1 MRHII
6 SILVENQA
14 GVLAQVSGLFS
25 ARGYNIE
32 SLNVGITDNPRF
44 SRMTIVSIGDDAVL
58 EQIRKQLEKLVHVV
72 KVSDFSE
79 QSYVERE
86 LMLIKINAPATR
98 RTELM
103 GLVEVFR
110 AKIIDVSPT
119 EMVVEISGT
128 EDKVEAFAE
137 LLAPYGV
144 KELART
150 GPVAMLRGT
159 K

>member
-14 GVLAQVSGLFS
+14 GVLAQVAGLFS
-25 ARGYNIE
+25 SRGYNIE
-32 SLNVGITDNPRF
+32 SLNVGITENPRF
-44 SRMTIVSIGDDAVL
+44 SRMTIVSIGDDAIL
-58 EQIRKQLEKLVHVV
+58 EQIRKQLEKLVLIV

-86 LMLIKINAPATR
+86 LVLIKINAPASKR
-98 RTELM
+98 QELM

-119 EMVVEISGT
+119 EMIVEVSGT
-128 EDKVEAFAE
+128 EDKVEAFAQ
-137 LLAPYGV
+137 LLAPYGL

>member
-6 SILVENQA
+6 SILVENQV
-14 GVLAQVSGLFS
+14 GVLAQVAGLFS

-32 SLNVGITDNPRF
+32 SLNVGITNNPRF
-44 SRMTIVSIGDDAVL
+44 SHMTIVSIGEDAVI
-58 EQIRKQLEKLVHVV
+58 EQIRKQLEKLVLVV
-72 KVSDFSE
+72 KVSDFSG

-86 LMLIKINAPATR
+86 LVLMKINAPASKR
-98 RTELM
+98 MELM

-119 EMVVEISGT
+119 EMIVEVSGT
-128 EDKVEAFAE
+128 EDKVEAFAQ
-137 LLAPYGV
+137 LVAPYGI